1 MIGLRANSHGIKIA
15 EMCNGHVT
23 IYFITEQSETISM
36 MADKN
41 EYLKE
46 ILPSTGL
53 LFQQEFQSFILSKPK
68 LIPLKSVT
76 LQKLETMQQEAEKK
90 AKEQM
95 SKT

>member
-1 MIGLRANSHGIKIA
+1 MKHKGSFDSLYYRTESRLVILR
-15 EMCNGHVT
+15 
-23 IYFITEQSETISM
+23 SM